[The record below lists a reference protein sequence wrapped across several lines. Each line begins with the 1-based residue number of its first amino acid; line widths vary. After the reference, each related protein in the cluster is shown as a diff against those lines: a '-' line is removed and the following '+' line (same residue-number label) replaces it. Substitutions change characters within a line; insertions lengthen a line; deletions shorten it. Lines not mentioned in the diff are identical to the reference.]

1 MHTSFWTSRI
11 LLQLRKTIAQPLLRE
26 GVRSPCT
33 SVQISK
39 QKPNINT
46 NSLRYKW
53 SPTDLLA
60 RTLSQTFPLSLP
72 YILPY
77 ILSLS
82 IHEANKMHLT
92 GATLLLNIGAH
103 FRRAL
108 KFGPSCAEAH

>member
-1 MHTSFWTSRI
+1 MVAHRPFSQNVVSNISFVVTLYFI
-11 LLQLRKTIAQPLLRE
+11 IVLTMIK
-26 GVRSPCT
+26 
-33 SVQISK
+33 
-39 QKPNINT
+39 
-46 NSLRYKW
+46 YKV
-53 SPTDLLA
+53 
-60 RTLSQTFPLSLP
+60 

-92 GATLLLNIGAH
+92 GATLLRNIGAH